1 MTIQPEFNGSENL
14 EFSEFYKKTHTK
26 KNKEWIDPICA
37 VKHSKMLSLREE
49 SSQSGVQL
57 TSEEMSRQAL
67 GKRKR
72 YILGFGD
79 GPKPSSSSSTP
90 SRVSQDHVGELQK
103 LKAEMEEMKME
114 REMEREELRR
124 QLEQERR
131 EREEEKKEREEEQK
145 QIAHLTSLVTEFLKE
160 KTQTHKS
167 SIHHDGAMYSTGGT
181 NTRWYVFSFILRRL
195 FRDLD
200 QIKRN
205 IIVNL
210 YLNFSLLFFTC
221 GY

>member
-1 MTIQPEFNGSENL
+1 
-14 EFSEFYKKTHTK
+14 
-26 KNKEWIDPICA
+26 
-37 VKHSKMLSLREE
+37 MLSLREE

-131 EREEEKKEREEEQK
+131 EREEEQK
-145 QIAHLTSLVTEFLKE
+145 QIAHLTSLVTEFLKK

-181 NTRWYVFSFILRRL
+181 NTR
-195 FRDLD
+195 
-200 QIKRN
+200 
-205 IIVNL
+205 
-210 YLNFSLLFFTC
+210 
-221 GY
+221 

>member
-14 EFSEFYKKTHTK
+14 EFPEFYKKTHTK

-49 SSQSGVQL
+49 SSQSGMQL

-79 GPKPSSSSSTP
+79 GPKLSSSSSTP

-103 LKAEMEEMKME
+103 LKTEMEEMK
-114 REMEREELRR
+114 MEREELRR

-145 QIAHLTSLVTEFLKE
+145 QIAYLTSLVTEFLKE

-181 NTRWYVFSFILRRL
+181 NTR
-195 FRDLD
+195 
-200 QIKRN
+200 
-205 IIVNL
+205 
-210 YLNFSLLFFTC
+210 
-221 GY
+221 

>member
-1 MTIQPEFNGSENL
+1 MTIPPEFNGCENL

-49 SSQSGVQL
+49 SSQSSVQL

-72 YILGFGD
+72 YILGFGV

-90 SRVSQDHVGELQK
+90 SRVSQVHVRELQK
-103 LKAEMEEMKME
+103 LKAKIEEMKME
-114 REMEREELRR
+114 HKELRR

-131 EREEEKKEREEEQK
+131 EREEERKEREEEQK
-145 QIAHLTSLVTEFLKE
+145 QIAHLTILVTEFLKK
-160 KTQTHKS
+160 KTQTHKL
-167 SIHHDGAMYSTGGT
+167 SIHHDGAIYSTGST
-181 NTRWYVFSFILRRL
+181 NTRCFCSDDHGGVVYKQNSVFGIRIFLS
-195 FRDLD
+195 
-200 QIKRN
+200 
-205 IIVNL
+205 
-210 YLNFSLLFFTC
+210 T
-221 GY
+221 

>member
-1 MTIQPEFNGSENL
+1 
-14 EFSEFYKKTHTK
+14 
-26 KNKEWIDPICA
+26 
-37 VKHSKMLSLREE
+37 MLSLQEE
-49 SSQSGVQL
+49 SFQSGVQL

-90 SRVSQDHVGELQK
+90 SHVSQDHVGKLQK
-103 LKAEMEEMKME
+103 LKVEMEEMKIE

-145 QIAHLTSLVTEFLKE
+145 QIAHLTSLVTEFLKG

-181 NTRWYVFSFILRRL
+181 NTR
-195 FRDLD
+195 
-200 QIKRN
+200 
-205 IIVNL
+205 
-210 YLNFSLLFFTC
+210 
-221 GY
+221 